1 MASKIINPD
10 YLEKAQSLDDT
21 ESERILSRMAG
32 KLPRRLEKE
41 KLTQLEA
48 IAIQL
53 EIEDDQLEEWRERVA
68 EIRKKSEK
76 VKAKS

>member
-10 YLEKAQSLDDT
+10 YIEKAQSLDDN
-21 ESERILSRMAG
+21 EAERILSRMAG

-53 EIEDDQLEEWRERVA
+53 EIEDEQLQEWRERVA

-76 VKAKS
+76 AKS